1 MTTRRLQHSPL
12 STSSVQHQNS
22 IQTFIA
28 SKTGGGIRFAVAVQ
42 SGCTNLGLGMLFRS
56 NNQGSVNEGRIGCSQ
71 AAAKPTQIRN
81 RKHLRAHELE
91 SRKIIGE
98 QKAKSN
104 SLVVC
109 AFRDGGCC
117 RERDRERSNPPT

>member
-1 MTTRRLQHSPL
+1 
-12 STSSVQHQNS
+12 VQHQNS

-71 AAAKPTQIRN
+71 PQTDTDP
-81 RKHLRAHELE
+81 ELQTFA
-91 SRKIIGE
+91 RM
-98 QKAKSN
+98 
-104 SLVVC
+104 C
-109 AFRDGGCC
+109 
-117 RERDRERSNPPT
+117 